1 MEKPE
6 LIIIGAG
13 LAGLTLAYRLK
24 QQGIHAMVL
33 EGRNRLGG
41 RMETITKGET
51 TLELGA
57 TWFADKHQSLNKL
70 MDELGLEKMEQEYGK
85 YAIYEQVDQA
95 PVLYPMPAQPEA
107 TYRIKGGSQQLI
119 DALADQLDS
128 EQVHLNE
135 AVTAL
140 NFESS
145 KVKVTTS
152 SSTYETGAV
161 INTLPPN
168 LLVSKI
174 DIIPALPEELVQV
187 SQQTHTW
194 MGESIKAGFFSA
206 EQFWLEKDIG
216 TLYSQLGPF
225 TEMYDHSGEGGF
237 AMKGFLNDRLNRMD
251 DQQREA
257 LVTTQLSQFFE
268 QYPSETEFVQK
279 AWKDDAFTYAPY
291 TTDVFPHQNNGH
303 TLLRKPLFEN
313 RFYMAGSETA
323 ISYPGYMDGAVEAAE
338 RVAQQLSHAGEQL
351 HQS

>member
-1 MEKPE
+1 MDKPD
-6 LIIIGAG
+6 LIIVGAG

-24 QQGIHAMVL
+24 QQGISALVL
-33 EGRNRLGG
+33 EGRDRPGG

-85 YAIYEQVDQA
+85 YAIYEQVDEA
-95 PVLYPMPAQPEA
+95 PVLYQMPPQPEA

-119 DALADQLDS
+119 DALAAKLDS
-128 EQVHLNE
+128 KQILLNE
-135 AVTAL
+135 TVTTL
-140 NFESS
+140 NFEGAQA
-145 KVKVTTS
+145 KVTTS
-152 SSTYETGAV
+152 IGTYEADTV

-174 DIIPALPEELVQV
+174 DITPTLPEELVQV
-187 SQQTHTW
+187 SRQTHTW

-206 EQFWLEKDIG
+206 EQFWLKKGIG

-237 AMKGFLNDRLNRMD
+237 AMKGFLNDRLNSLD

-257 LVTTQLSQFFE
+257 LASKQLSKFFE
-268 QYPSETEFVQK
+268 QYTSETQFVQK
-279 AWKDDAFTYAPY
+279 AWKDDAFTYATY

-303 TLLRKPLFEN
+303 TLLRKPLFDN

-323 ISYPGYMDGAVEAAE
+323 ISFPGYMDGAVEAAE
-338 RVAQQLSHAGEQL
+338 RVAQQLSLASKQI